1 MIRNAYELRL
11 CIQAPLL
18 IHVAGSLDLGVDAAT
33 QRYRGRPVLN
43 GSLVRGNLRHL
54 LLDFADEIAL
64 APLPPSDDIRPISAA
79 DVETWL
85 GPDSDSDG
93 EPRIAALRF
102 DLFWRLDEL
111 SISGD
116 TTPPDQSV
124 RHRIA
129 ISEDGVVK
137 RGHIQVAEAA
147 FPAGTEPQFVGRIQ
161 ARFPD
166 EPARRHCEHWLG
178 KALRLLPAVGA
189 FKGVGYGRLVR
200 TELARIEPII
210 ETGHRVRADRVGS
223 RFGIL
228 LHLDRPFHVAR
239 TAQFQ
244 PKGNRLLHDDQIP
257 GNALKAVMAITH
269 GGNSDALQR
278 DLDFD
283 CLAVTAALPAR
294 QARPRRALPLPLS
307 LAVFLVGG
315 RQRRVMDLALHK
327 KPMLLKDDK
336 DLIAPTFQPD
346 WKDADR
352 EEAELQF
359 GHAPERPEHLLL
371 VRTAIDRQRGYSE
384 ESKLFAPEC
393 TDVPGYVWC
402 ADIDL
407 NDVHP
412 NDENARREVTEN
424 LLDLLAGGLP
434 DLGKTRARARVEVRE
449 RPFFDTSVAPEPLD
463 DIEPGKDTWI
473 VLLRTAARLLP
484 ARLEEKRIPPTGGAD
499 ALLSAYGDYWKR
511 ASDDRLAL
519 RHYYAQQ
526 EMVGGPY
533 YWRHFRARED
543 YRPEWLTLA
552 GGVFVLQSAPA
563 DRKAVQHHLTHW
575 LQGGLPK
582 AEDRHQDDWRGN
594 PYLGENGF
602 GEIAV
607 NHPDQLRHLDRPLK
621 TSLIDADE
629 ALS

>member
-1 MIRNAYELRL
+1 
-11 CIQAPLL
+11 
-18 IHVAGSLDLGVDAAT
+18 
-33 QRYRGRPVLN
+33 
-43 GSLVRGNLRHL
+43 
-54 LLDFADEIAL
+54 
-64 APLPPSDDIRPISAA
+64 
-79 DVETWL
+79 
-85 GPDSDSDG
+85 
-93 EPRIAALRF
+93 
-102 DLFWRLDEL
+102 
-111 SISGD
+111 
-116 TTPPDQSV
+116 
-124 RHRIA
+124 
-129 ISEDGVVK
+129 
-137 RGHIQVAEAA
+137 
-147 FPAGTEPQFVGRIQ
+147 
-161 ARFPD
+161 
-166 EPARRHCEHWLG
+166 
-178 KALRLLPAVGA
+178 
-189 FKGVGYGRLVR
+189 
-200 TELARIEPII
+200 
-210 ETGHRVRADRVGS
+210 
-223 RFGIL
+223 
-228 LHLDRPFHVAR
+228 
-239 TAQFQ
+239 
-244 PKGNRLLHDDQIP
+244 
-257 GNALKAVMAITH
+257 
-269 GGNSDALQR
+269 
-278 DLDFD
+278 
-283 CLAVTAALPAR
+283 
-294 QARPRRALPLPLS
+294 
-307 LAVFLVGG
+307 
-315 RQRRVMDLALHK
+315 
-327 KPMLLKDDK
+327 MLLKDDK

-352 EEAELQF
+352 EEAERQF

-499 ALLSAYGDYWKR
+499 DLLSAYGDYWKR
-511 ASDDRLAL
+511 ALDDRLAL

-552 GGVFVLQSAPA
+552 GSVFVLQSASA

-594 PYLGENGF
+594 PYLGQATARRGRARCSPSA
-602 GEIAV
+602 GTPAALLTSPPV
-607 NHPDQLRHLDRPLK
+607 ACAASCGAGRRSAPRSTLRHASRFSAAPAGRAR
-621 TSLIDADE
+621 TRRRSPPAVRVP
-629 ALS
+629 